1 MDAVS
6 TLLKCLKSKRYI
18 SDIEKAKAEVSTERI
33 TLRKEDDLFI
43 RDAITGYGTIL
54 KEDLDH
60 HYYITTIKMG
70 TFGNTLSH
78 AIILREGPEAD
89 VEGILTIA
97 EEKGRY
103 KLYNLGSGQGVSI
116 RELIDT
122 IAEVLH
128 KTPCIRYEA
137 GRKVDVP
144 VNVLDIVRYEQDFGH
159 RNNIPLREGIQKL
172 AAFFE
177 QN

>member
-78 AIILREGPEAD
+78 AL
-89 VEGILTIA
+89 
-97 EEKGRY
+97 
-103 KLYNLGSGQGVSI
+103 S
-116 RELIDT
+116 LIH
-122 IAEVLH
+122 I
-128 KTPCIRYEA
+128 
-137 GRKVDVP
+137 
-144 VNVLDIVRYEQDFGH
+144 
-159 RNNIPLREGIQKL
+159 
-172 AAFFE
+172 
-177 QN
+177 

>member
-1 MDAVS
+1 MAIKLVS
-6 TLLKCLKSKRYI
+6 VKCPDCGQTLSIEENRTQAFCTYCGAKVKCLKSKRYI

-89 VEGILTIA
+89 VAVYAHEGLIKQHLA
-97 EEKGRY
+97 EK
-103 KLYNLGSGQGVSI
+103 
-116 RELIDT
+116 
-122 IAEVLH
+122 AM
-128 KTPCIRYEA
+128 
-137 GRKVDVP
+137 
-144 VNVLDIVRYEQDFGH
+144 
-159 RNNIPLREGIQKL
+159 QKL
-172 AAFFE
+172 KSVLC
-177 QN
+177 

>member
-6 TLLKCLKSKRYI
+6 TLLKCLKSKRFI

-89 VEGILTIA
+89 VAVYAHEGLIKQHLA
-97 EEKGRY
+97 EK
-103 KLYNLGSGQGVSI
+103 
-116 RELIDT
+116 
-122 IAEVLH
+122 AM
-128 KTPCIRYEA
+128 
-137 GRKVDVP
+137 
-144 VNVLDIVRYEQDFGH
+144 
-159 RNNIPLREGIQKL
+159 QKL
-172 AAFFE
+172 KSALC
-177 QN
+177 

>member
-60 HYYITTIKMG
+60 HYLRQVGTHGIIRRFTIVC
-70 TFGNTLSH
+70 S
-78 AIILREGPEAD
+78 R
-89 VEGILTIA
+89 
-97 EEKGRY
+97 
-103 KLYNLGSGQGVSI
+103 
-116 RELIDT
+116 
-122 IAEVLH
+122 
-128 KTPCIRYEA
+128 
-137 GRKVDVP
+137 
-144 VNVLDIVRYEQDFGH
+144 
-159 RNNIPLREGIQKL
+159 
-172 AAFFE
+172 
-177 QN
+177 